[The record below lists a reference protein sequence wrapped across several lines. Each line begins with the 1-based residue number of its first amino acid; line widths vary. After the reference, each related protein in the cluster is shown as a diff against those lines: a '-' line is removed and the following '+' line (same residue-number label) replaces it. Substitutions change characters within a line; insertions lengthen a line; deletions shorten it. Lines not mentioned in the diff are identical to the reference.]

1 MKTFTANDGT
11 SWNIHITAGSL
22 LRIHTMCGVDLLNNP
37 LDFPTGIAE
46 LVGVLWA
53 TIQPQAQQ
61 AGISAEKFGEGL
73 GGLELA
79 TAADIFVDE
88 LGFFFYGPEAATE
101 SDSPTDDV
109 GDVEES
115 SGAESDTSTKSAW
128 RDLYRL
134 AGVAG
139 IDPAELQLWQILE
152 LANGARPELLGGS
165 VGRDGKIPLTK
176 NTISALKVF
185 V

>member
-88 LGFFFYGPEAATE
+88 LGFFFTDLKQRPKAILLQMTWEMLKNHQELKATQVQKALGATCT
-101 SDSPTDDV
+101 DSQ
-109 GDVEES
+109 
-115 SGAESDTSTKSAW
+115 A
-128 RDLYRL
+128 
-134 AGVAG
+134 
-139 IDPAELQLWQILE
+139 
-152 LANGARPELLGGS
+152 
-165 VGRDGKIPLTK
+165 
-176 NTISALKVF
+176 
-185 V
+185 